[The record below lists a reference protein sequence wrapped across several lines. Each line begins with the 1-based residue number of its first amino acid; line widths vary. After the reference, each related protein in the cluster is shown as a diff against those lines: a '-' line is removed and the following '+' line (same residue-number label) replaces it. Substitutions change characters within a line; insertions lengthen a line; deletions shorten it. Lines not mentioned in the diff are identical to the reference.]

1 MAGQEGELAL
11 PEVEADL
18 SYSGTCS
25 RMDLRHIVKL
35 DHRVLTLALQNRIQ
49 RSIAARI
56 APGSA
61 DFVPAISIAV
71 P

>member
-1 MAGQEGELAL
+1 MASQESELAL
-11 PEVEADL
+11 PEVEANP
-18 SYSGTCS
+18 SYSGTCA
-25 RMDLRHIVKL
+25 RMNLRYIVKL
-35 DHRVLTLALQNRIQ
+35 DHWVLTLALQNRIQ

>member
-1 MAGQEGELAL
+1 MASQESELAL
-11 PEVEADL
+11 PEMEANL
-18 SYSGTCS
+18 SYSGTCA
-25 RMDLRHIVKL
+25 RMNLRNIVKL
-35 DHRVLTLALQNRIQ
+35 DHWVLTLALQNRIQ